1 MSRKLSA
8 SFARV
13 SQTCH
18 GSKMKSLRRT
28 GICMD
33 LRASR
38 RFFSVPRKNSPS
50 VRTESA
56 AAPADSREVAR
67 ATGSN
72 GSRRTPRE
80 GDAGFSSAKTLGPGR
95 VSAAEKSRRG
105 VAAATPYLSAVSGK
119 TCLRCSTSARRASRM
134 RSRTVPVGTGVCM
147 SVSYHAK
154 EWRNES
160 QTRRKSS
167 VVSRQFSERKNLGQD
182 DGQIQR
188 RVREIAGGD
197 CERGGRDCAEIFSDS
212 GSAD

>member
-1 MSRKLSA
+1 
-8 SFARV
+8 
-13 SQTCH
+13 
-18 GSKMKSLRRT
+18 MKSLRKT

-38 RFFSVPRKNSPS
+38 RFLSVPRKNWPS

-72 GSRRTPRE
+72 GSRRTPPE
-80 GDAGFSSAKTLGPGR
+80 GEAGFSSATTLRPGR

-147 SVSYHAK
+147 TVSYHAK

-160 QTRRKSS
+160 QTRRKLS
-167 VVSRQFSERKNLGQD
+167 VVSIQSSVFGVGRNRGGQMARFSEQYGKLLEG
-182 DGQIQR
+182 
-188 RVREIAGGD
+188 IAN
-197 CERGGRDCAEIFSDS
+197 E
-212 GSAD
+212 ADAMALKYFRTADLQSELKGE